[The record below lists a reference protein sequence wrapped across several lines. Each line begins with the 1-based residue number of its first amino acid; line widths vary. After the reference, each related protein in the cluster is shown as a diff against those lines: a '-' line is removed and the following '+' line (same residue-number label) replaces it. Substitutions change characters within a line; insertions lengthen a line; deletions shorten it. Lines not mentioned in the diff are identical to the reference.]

1 MKLKKWLK
9 YVDPI
14 VNVKIFG
21 SNDDEPIFE
30 GAAFDIPWQLVEH
43 KIGRADD
50 DKEEPIYIC
59 SYVNQ
64 YNVELPL
71 IVINII

>member
-21 SNDDEPIFE
+21 SNHDEPIFE

-43 KIGRADD
+43 KIGRANKDFT
-50 DKEEPIYIC
+50 EEPIYIC
-59 SYVNQ
+59 KPVNQ
-64 YNVELPL
+64 KLPL
-71 IVINII
+71 IVINIL